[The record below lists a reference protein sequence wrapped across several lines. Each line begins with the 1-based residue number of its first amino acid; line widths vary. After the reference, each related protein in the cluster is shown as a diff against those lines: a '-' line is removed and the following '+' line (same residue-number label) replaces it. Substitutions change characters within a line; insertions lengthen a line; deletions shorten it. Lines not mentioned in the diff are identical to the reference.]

1 MPQINAAVRFAITHR
16 PGLGRRE
23 VEWFLRYDL
32 GRPDLADSLTSAN
45 LAAIGGYTNAIG
57 NWCLLPAA
65 HSASPEV
72 VYSRLLALESLT
84 LSTADRAAYE
94 SKRRALLT
102 KWLRADSQAVAK
114 VERLAA

>member
-1 MPQINAAVRFAITHR
+1 
-16 PGLGRRE
+16 
-23 VEWFLRYDL
+23 
-32 GRPDLADSLTSAN
+32 
-45 LAAIGGYTNAIG
+45 
-57 NWCLLPAA
+57 
-65 HSASPEV
+65 V
-72 VYSRLLALESLT
+72 VYNRLLALESLT